1 MEHHAP
7 ISQLIPAL
15 AYDPDAQLFF
25 LDPGALGFGYLCS
38 PMTGGDDRVADR
50 LNNLLNLAWP
60 SETILQF
67 CLWAGPDISPE
78 RVKLPVGPDVPE
90 IMRQSRE
97 TRVDFLRQRALAPL
111 DGSGLRLRHVQ
122 LIVTVRLPLAY
133 GEPTDS
139 DQKRAIDLRDAGLES
154 LKAAGL
160 ADARIMTVEDYL
172 RVMETIFNWSADAA
186 WRQVEAAEFDPRRL
200 VRDQIVDYNTDLV
213 VHRDRLE
220 LGGKVVKVLS
230 PKRLPESSYFGV
242 SHQFLMDPVAGARGI
257 KENVLISAAVYIPD
271 TEAKRGKL
279 EKERQWV
286 ANQAYGPLIK
296 YVPRLAKKKQ
306 SYDVLFEALDRG
318 DRLVRIALA
327 VVLFCEPGEES
338 AATAN
343 AQAFW
348 RESGFQ
354 LLEDRFITLPMFLNS
369 LPLGAEPEAV
379 SQLNRYRTMGSRQAL
394 LFLPVFGSWQGTATP
409 VLQFVGRDGQL
420 MFFDL
425 FDSSSNYNAV
435 IAAQSGSGKSFLTNE
450 IIMQYLSLGGRCWV
464 LDIGRSYEK
473 LTKLLGETFMVFD
486 PNSDICLNP
495 FSLVENYNEE
505 ADVLAGL
512 VAMMAAPT
520 EALSDFQTAG
530 LKRVLN
536 QVWEAE
542 GKEMSLD
549 SLALALKSEED
560 GRLRDIGEQLYP
572 FTTKGE
578 YGRFFNGPNN
588 VNIDGRLIVIEL
600 EELRGRK
607 QLQQVVLLQLIYQ
620 IQQEMYLGQRDRR
633 KLVIIDEAWDLLTQ
647 GNVAQF
653 IEHGFRRFR
662 KYGGAA
668 IVVTQSVNDLYNSP
682 SGEAIAENSAI
693 KLLLG
698 QTREAIA
705 RLEQSKRID
714 LGDYGYSLLKTVH
727 TMPGK
732 YSEIAVLCEG
742 SLGVGRLYVEDFK
755 KVLYSTKADDVYAVQ
770 QWQEQG
776 LSLLEAV
783 ERVAAGQKPGRLA
796 AVGG

>member
-1 MEHHAP
+1 MEHRTL
-7 ISQLIPAL
+7 ISSLLPAL
-15 AYDPDAQLFF
+15 AYSPEDKFF
-25 LDPGALGFGYLCS
+25 YLDRNAMGFGYICS
-38 PMTGGDDRVADR
+38 PLTGGDERVADR
-50 LNNLLNLAWP
+50 LNNVLNLAWP

-67 CLWAGPDISPE
+67 CLWAGPDLRAE
-78 RVKLPVGPDVPE
+78 RIVLPVGEALPD
-90 IMRQSRE
+90 IFTKSRE
-97 TRVDFLRQRALAPL
+97 GRVEFLRRATQEPL
-111 DGSGLRLRHVQ
+111 DSSGLRLRQIQVV
-122 LIVTVRLPLAY
+122 VTARLPLAY
-133 GEPTDS
+133 GEPTDA
-139 DQKRAIDLRDAGLES
+139 DQKRAADLRDAALES
-154 LKAAGL
+154 LKATGL
-160 ADARIMTVEDYL
+160 DVRLMTAADYL
-172 RVMETIFNWSADAA
+172 RIMETIFNWSPAAA
-186 WRQVEAAEFDPRRL
+186 WRYNEENVYDSVRL
-200 VRDQIVDYNTDLV
+200 LRDQVADYNTMLV

-230 PKRLPESSYFGV
+230 PKRLPDSSYFGV
-242 SHQFLMDPVAGARGI
+242 AANFLMDPVAGARGI
-257 KENVLISAAVYIPD
+257 RENCLISAAVYIPD

-286 ANQAYGPLIK
+286 ANQAYGPLLK

-318 DRLVRIALA
+318 DLLVRIALS
-327 VVLFCEPGEES
+327 VVLFCEPGTES
-338 AATAN
+338 AAVAN
-343 AQAFW
+343 CQAFW

-354 LLEDRFITLPMFLNS
+354 MLEDRFITLPLFLNS

-379 SQLNRYRTMGSRQAL
+379 SQLNRYHTMGSRQAL
-394 LFLPVFGSWQGTATP
+394 VFLPVFGSWQGTRTP
-409 VLQFVGRDGQL
+409 VLQFIGRDGQL

-425 FDSSSNYNAV
+425 FDSTTNYNAV

-473 LTKLLGETFMVFD
+473 LAKLLGENFLVFD
-486 PNSDICLNP
+486 PGSDICLNP
-495 FSLVENYNEE
+495 FSLVEDYNDE
-505 ADVLAGL
+505 ADVLVSL

-520 EALSDFQTAG
+520 EALSDFQNAG
-530 LKRVLN
+530 LQRVLRN
-536 QVWEAE
+536 VWEAE
-542 GKEMSLD
+542 GREMSID
-549 SLALALKSEED
+549 SLARALKGEDD

-588 VNIDGRLIVIEL
+588 VNFEGRLIVIEL
-600 EELRGRK
+600 EELRGRR

-620 IQQEMYLGQRDRR
+620 IQQAMFLGQRDRR

-668 IVVTQSVNDLYNSP
+668 IVVTQSVNDLYNSA
-682 SGEAIAENSAI
+682 SGEAIAENSAF

-698 QTREAIA
+698 QTREAIS

-714 LGDYGYSLLKTVH
+714 LGEYGYSLLKTIH
-727 TMPGK
+727 TIPGS
-732 YSEIAVLCEG
+732 YSEIAILSEG
-742 SLGVGRLYVEDFK
+742 SLGVGRLYVEPYK
-755 KVLYSTKADDVYAVQ
+755 KVLYSTKAEDVYAVQ

-776 LSLLEAV
+776 LSLKEAV
-783 ERVAAGQKPGRLA
+783 DRVAAGQRPGRLA
-796 AVGG
+796 AVGE